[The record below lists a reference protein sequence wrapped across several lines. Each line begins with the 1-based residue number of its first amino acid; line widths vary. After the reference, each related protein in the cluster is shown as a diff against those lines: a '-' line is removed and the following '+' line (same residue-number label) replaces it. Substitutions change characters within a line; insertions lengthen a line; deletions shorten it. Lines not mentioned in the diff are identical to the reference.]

1 MKKIFYTL
9 AAAVTM
15 MFSTSCNDWLTLLP
29 NNEQVSDDYWKSKE
43 DVEAVVTSGYYYLR
57 ETISGQLLPWGEL
70 RGDVIYT
77 IKDLDHYQIQNF
89 DILPTNKA
97 CDYSAMYKVIS
108 MANSV
113 LKFAPGVQ
121 TVDKTYHTAIMNSH
135 LCEAYFLR
143 AYANLILMK
152 TFKDFHPIVM
162 DAFVTDESDMFTAY
176 KMTEQEIV
184 AMIKS
189 DIVTALETGAAKS
202 FYEEEWQTK
211 GRATKW
217 ALYALMVDICLWN
230 HDFDEAI
237 QYANMILDAEDAMRP
252 AFITSTSKW
261 YDIFYPGNSN
271 ESIFELNYDYNNYQE
286 KNKFGGSFGLAASSK
301 YLISESART
310 LMQKETD
317 EVLKLLGYD
326 KVPLG
331 ERIGRM
337 LMATY
342 VCGADATN
350 YTTYDASSSQ
360 YYVWKY
366 CGTDILDIANV
377 RTQQDANFILYR
389 VADVMLMKAEALIMK
404 GEGYWQEAVRLIN
417 KIRVRAGI
425 SPYIEEND
433 EFAASVASESEM
445 SLMTELLNQRAL
457 EFVGEGKRWYDL
469 LRLARYDQTFEPGNN
484 FTGVSN
490 GYKEMAIVMIME
502 GNNTMSDLWIQT
514 QLENSYAWYLPIP
527 KSEIDMI
534 KGLEQN
540 PFYESSFK

>member
-1 MKKIFYTL
+1 MKKIFYSI

-15 MFSTSCNDWLTLLP
+15 VFSTSCNDWLTLLP
-29 NNEQVSDDYWKSKE
+29 NNEQVSDDYWQSKE
-43 DVEAVVTSGYYYLR
+43 DVEAVVTSGYYYMR
-57 ETISGQLLPWGEL
+57 EMVAGQLLPWGEL

-77 IKDLDHYQIQNF
+77 IKDVDHLQIQNF
-89 DILPTNKA
+89 DIMPTNKA
-97 CDYSAMYKVIS
+97 CEYSALYKVIS

-113 LKFAPGVQ
+113 LQFAPGVQ

-135 LCEAYFLR
+135 LCEAYFQR

-152 TFKDFHPIVM
+152 NYKDFHPIVLS
-162 DAFVTDESDMFTAY
+162 AFVTDKTDPFSVQ
-176 KMTEQEIV
+176 KMTEPEIIEL
-184 AMIKS
+184 IKS
-189 DIVTALETGAAKS
+189 DIRTALETGAAKS

-211 GRATKW
+211 GRATRW
-217 ALYALMVDICLWN
+217 ALYALMVDVCLWN
-230 HDFDEAI
+230 HDYEEAI
-237 QYANMILDAEDAMRP
+237 QYANLILDAEDAMRP
-252 AFITSTSKW
+252 AFITSTNKW

-286 KNKFGGSFGLAASSK
+286 KNKFGGSFSLAPSSK
-301 YLISESART
+301 YLISEKARL
-310 LMQKETD
+310 LMQQETD
-317 EVLKLLGYD
+317 EVLRALGYD

-342 VCGADATN
+342 VCGSDATN
-350 YTTYDASSSQ
+350 YTAYDGSSSQ

-366 CGTDILDIANV
+366 CGTDVLDIANV

-389 VADVMLMKAEALIMK
+389 VADVILMKAEAMIMM
-404 GEGYWQEAVRLIN
+404 GDAYWAEAVRLIN

-433 EFAASVASESEM
+433 QFADAVAAESEV

-469 LRLARYDQTFEPGNN
+469 LRLARYDQTFEPGNS
-484 FTGVSN
+484 FTGISN
-490 GYKEMAIVMIME
+490 GYKDMAITLIME
-502 GNNTMSDLWIQT
+502 GNNTMSDMWIMNT
-514 QLENSYAWYLPIP
+514 LADSYAWYLPIP